1 MFQKEV
7 LPVRVLAQLTIF
19 DGTISTF
26 TYLNPPCYLV
36 SKVSNILVNVIT

>member
-7 LPVRVLAQLTIF
+7 LSVRVLAQLKIF

-26 TYLNPPCYLV
+26 TNLNPPCYL
-36 SKVSNILVNVIT
+36 VSNILVNVIT